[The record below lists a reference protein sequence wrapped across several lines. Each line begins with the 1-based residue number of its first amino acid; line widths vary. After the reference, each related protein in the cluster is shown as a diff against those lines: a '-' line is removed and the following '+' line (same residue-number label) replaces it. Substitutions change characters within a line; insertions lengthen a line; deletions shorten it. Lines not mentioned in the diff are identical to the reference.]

1 MPVRFMNRNLMLL
14 LMLIGIQPALYAQL
28 DTNQETFRIK
38 ALALERNPLSEKFP
52 LTLSPI
58 KGLTDKGF

>member
-38 ALALERNPLSEKFP
+38 A
-52 LTLSPI
+52 
-58 KGLTDKGF
+58 

>member
-1 MPVRFMNRNLMLL
+1 MPVRFMNRSLILL

-52 LTLSPI
+52 LTL
-58 KGLTDKGF
+58 